1 MSLTLDY
8 PYNKSIADKLS
19 KYQYTWEPYAT
30 SNIKGMKG
38 GSMYA
43 LPGSSAAYPMLD
55 MVEQE
60 MVDRG
65 QKTKRQVLKKGGMAK
80 IKTPDQSKGENK
92 VINAIESVL
101 KSDNPGMKGGAFGI
115 IEKIEKI
122 DFNKIKKKVTPI
134 LKGLVSVG
142 LDVGM
147 PALGAAVS
155 TAFSANPAI
164 GTFVGKLA
172 REVLRAK
179 TGIGRKNKDVGIYEG
194 GSLVNLATGAV
205 IGKVAREA
213 VRSRKGKG
221 KCSNPKPR
229 PEPKSGTGHRN
240 ARNLLVKK
248 VMKDKGMSLPQ
259 ASKYIKENNMY

>member
-1 MSLTLDY
+1 MSLTLNY
-8 PYNKSIADKLS
+8 PYNKSITDKLS

-60 MVDRG
+60 MVDRD
-65 QKTKRQVLKKGGMAK
+65 QKTKKQVLKKGGMAK
-80 IKTPDQSKGENK
+80 IKTSDQSKGENK

-101 KSDNPGMKGGAFGI
+101 KSDNPGMKGGAFDI
-115 IEKIEKI
+115 IEKI
-122 DFNKIKKKVTPI
+122 DFKKIKKKVTPI

-172 REVLRAK
+172 REALRAK
-179 TGIGRKNKDVGIYEG
+179 TGVGRKSKDVGIYEG
-194 GSLVNLATGAV
+194 GGLVNLATGAIV
-205 IGKVAREA
+205 GKVAREA
-213 VRSRKGKG
+213 VKSRRGKG
-221 KCSNPKPR
+221 KDFQVKPR
-229 PEPKSGTGHRN
+229 PKPKLGTGNRN

-248 VMKDKGMSLPQ
+248 VMKEKGMSLPQ